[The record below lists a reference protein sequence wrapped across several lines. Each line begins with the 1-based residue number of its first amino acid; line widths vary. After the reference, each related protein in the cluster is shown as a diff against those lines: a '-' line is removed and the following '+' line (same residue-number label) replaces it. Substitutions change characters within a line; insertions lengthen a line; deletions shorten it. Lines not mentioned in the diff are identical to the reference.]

1 LSALAVF
8 ARIYSPEVFCV
19 QGRPAYVCMCVYYSI
34 NKLETLLYPSRLISM
49 GIVLSEFSLLPPP
62 LPSKRQRPAP
72 FHLCAGPHALFSA
85 VFKLAVFVDIST
97 QPLKY
102 FIIIPMEAY
111 TEQWL
116 IFKEEI
122 ANFQQRARESC
133 ASLLKCKSCL

>member
-1 LSALAVF
+1 
-8 ARIYSPEVFCV
+8 
-19 QGRPAYVCMCVYYSI
+19 VYYSI

-49 GIVLSEFSLLPPP
+49 GIVLSAFSLPPP

-72 FHLCAGPHALFSA
+72 FHLSAGPHTRSVLSV

-122 ANFQQRARESC
+122 ANFQQLARESC